1 MIANLQNPFRLR
13 FGLAQLLGLV
23 AVCGV
28 VFAIWPYFERPPSPL
43 ERLAEVKLGM
53 SESEVESLIG
63 KSMGTAIGGGVRRAT
78 HRYFDG
84 EHFAEVVMWW
94 GEGVTEVRLDGKLL
108 TPPRPPNHLWANAIA
123 EKLAESEQR
132 RSEKCGAVSTSR
144 TTTD

>member
-23 AVCGV
+23 AVCGA

-43 ERLAEVKLGM
+43 ERLPEVKLGM
-53 SESEVESLIG
+53 SETEVESLIG
-63 KSMGTAIGGGVRRAT
+63 KPMGTEIGGGAQRAT
-78 HRYFDG
+78 NCYFDG
-84 EHFAEVVMWW
+84 EHSAVVVIWG

-108 TPPRPPNHLWANAIA
+108 TPPRPPSHLWANAIA
-123 EKLAESEQR
+123 EKLAEGEQR
-132 RSEKCGAVSTSR
+132 RSEKCGAVSTHL